1 MVIHSNTIF
10 ALLSKTWYN
19 NIPICSRDSVRQVKW
34 FNLLWVVTVFCA
46 CFMSVSVFL
55 SVLIL
60 YYSII
65 LLLFYIILY
74 TIILIF
80 VWRIRLLKVHAFIVL
95 EWIYFLSYICAS
107 HILFSYAYQ
116 FICDD
121 FISGKLISPDKNS
134 DRYNES
140 LCMVQI
146 EVKFIFCYLYIS
158 IKY

>member
-1 MVIHSNTIF
+1 MFGLWIQQPNDYRIHIFVIYILARKDLFKWITIVTVHF
-10 ALLSKTWYN
+10 KFLQTNLCSTRRTWYN
-19 NIPICSRDSVRQVKW
+19 NIPICFRDSVRQVKW

-46 CFMSVSVFL
+46 CFMSISVFL

-95 EWIYFLSYICAS
+95 EWIYFLS
-107 HILFSYAYQ
+107 
-116 FICDD
+116 
-121 FISGKLISPDKNS
+121 
-134 DRYNES
+134 
-140 LCMVQI
+140 
-146 EVKFIFCYLYIS
+146 
-158 IKY
+158 